1 MENLPTIKVYDIDYE
16 FIIKNYTDP
25 KLWDKTWNLFIYKK
39 YIFTLQL
46 YSINVRDKCIKFEI
60 RLSSDLDIW
69 NNTKSLIIDYY
80 INNMTIENL
89 KQYINTSMIN
99 LVRYLESEWI
109 EHKDKNYK
117 LIEDARDEERE
128 SLREIAKDFLDD
140 NGVSNDEIREVY
152 IDYYVDKN
160 ESIYEK
166 LSIYKSNVQYT
177 FLTELYLILAAIMK
191 DEDFKKVIINNQ
203 NKDINNL
210 INEVNE
216 FVEYMNTEEYV
227 DEMSNNLESI

>member
-1 MENLPTIKVYDIDYE
+1 MKNLPTIKVYDIDYE

-117 LIEDARDEERE
+117 C
-128 SLREIAKDFLDD
+128 
-140 NGVSNDEIREVY
+140 
-152 IDYYVDKN
+152 
-160 ESIYEK
+160 
-166 LSIYKSNVQYT
+166 Q
-177 FLTELYLILAAIMK
+177 
-191 DEDFKKVIINNQ
+191 
-203 NKDINNL
+203 
-210 INEVNE
+210 
-216 FVEYMNTEEYV
+216 
-227 DEMSNNLESI
+227 